1 MPIPVKIVSVTRD
14 GVTYEGIYYVEGSMV
29 YVESPFGKK
38 ATQIRNSLREPPELI
53 AKTLLAQLVLASDST
68 D

>member
-1 MPIPVKIVSVTRD
+1 MPIPVKIVTVTLG
-14 GVTYEGIYYVEGSMV
+14 GVTYEGIYYVEGSVV

-38 ATQIRNSLREPPELI
+38 TAEVSRSREQPEMI
-53 AKTLLAQLVLASDST
+53 AKLLLSKLVGSSAST